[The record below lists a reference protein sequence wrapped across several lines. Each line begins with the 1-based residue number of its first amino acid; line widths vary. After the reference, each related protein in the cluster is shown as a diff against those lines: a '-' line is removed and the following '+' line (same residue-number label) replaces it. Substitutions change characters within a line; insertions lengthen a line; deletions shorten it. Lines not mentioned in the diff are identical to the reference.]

1 MNTFTRFCGNSEK
14 VNRVNLRPAN
24 FLGSDSYGKPSQMLH
39 DLVSGRSV
47 ATQKKTPQ
55 KTVKTLARCYGICT
69 TLRRSRTSQIP
80 TCRSIRATAVHSNP
94 YHLPKS
100 AVK

>member
-47 ATQKKTPQ
+47 ATQKKKPPENSKDSGTMLWNLYNIEKKQNKSNTNMSFHP
-55 KTVKTLARCYGICT
+55 CYG
-69 TLRRSRTSQIP
+69 SS
-80 TCRSIRATAVHSNP
+80 
-94 YHLPKS
+94 
-100 AVK
+100 

>member
-47 ATQKKTPQ
+47 ATQKKKPRKQ
-55 KTVKTLARCYGICT
+55 
-69 TLRRSRTSQIP
+69 
-80 TCRSIRATAVHSNP
+80 
-94 YHLPKS
+94 
-100 AVK
+100 